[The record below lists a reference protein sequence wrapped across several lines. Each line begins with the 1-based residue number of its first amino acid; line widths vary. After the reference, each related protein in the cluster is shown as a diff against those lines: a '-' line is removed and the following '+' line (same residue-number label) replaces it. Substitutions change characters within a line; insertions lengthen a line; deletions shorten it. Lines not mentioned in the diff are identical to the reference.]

1 VASVILGRTACPECG
16 FTSAHVKQ
24 SEKCLYRHCPEC
36 GSTYHTKGDKQR
48 ADLMAKT
55 RAEGDAPAT
64 SSTPKPAPASAAP
77 AAPPPAKAKPA
88 GLFNFGG

>member
-1 VASVILGRTACPECG
+1 VASVIVGRTACPECG
-16 FTSAHVKQ
+16 FESAHVKQ

-55 RAEGDAPAT
+55 RAAAPAADAPAA
-64 SSTPKPAPASAAP
+64 SPTPKPAAP
-77 AAPPPAKAKPA
+77 AAPPPAAKPKPS